1 MAAVETTLVDR
12 TVSKAPVEFG
22 PALLKDFLISPDYRN
37 LNHGSF
43 GTYPRAVHEKR
54 LDYLTRAE
62 TQPDIF
68 IRHEYPAILD
78 ESRAAL
84 AEHLNAPV
92 ETLILTANAT
102 TALNI
107 IIRNFIWAEDGKDE
121 VISFSTIYGAC
132 EKTVDYLVDTN
143 PGRLASRVIPLTYPI
158 EDDAIVTLFREAV
171 AASRKEGKRPRV
183 AIYDVVTS
191 QPGVRFPFEAVTA
204 ACRELGVVSLVD
216 GAQGIGMVPID
227 LGALDPDYFLS
238 NCHKWLHV
246 PRGSAVVYVP
256 VRNHAL
262 MTSTLPTSHSYVV
275 QTGPNAKAKVSA
287 EVDPKAF
294 AARFSFIGAWENSP
308 YCCVKDAVAWRRD
321 VLGGEQRIVDYL
333 WTLAKD
339 GGRAAAKVLGTEVLD
354 NATGTLT
361 NCAMVN
367 VFLPL
372 EGIAAEDEAAVAAFI
387 TRVLREEYK
396 TFLPVGVHG
405 GRWYARISAQVY
417 LGLDDFVWA
426 GETLKAVCE
435 RVSKGEYKQ

>member
-1 MAAVETTLVDR
+1 MTTLVDR
-12 TVSKAPVEFG
+12 SVSKTPVEFG
-22 PALLKDFLISPDYRN
+22 PALLKDFLIDPEYRN

-43 GTYPRAVHEKR
+43 GTYPKAVQEKR
-54 LDYLTRAE
+54 LEYLTRAE
-62 TQPDIF
+62 AQPDIF
-68 IRHEYPAILD
+68 LRHQYPAILD

-107 IIRNFIWAEDGKDE
+107 IIRNFTWADDGKDE

-143 PGRLASRVIPLTYPI
+143 PGRLSSRVIPLTYPI
-158 EDDAIVTLFREAV
+158 EDDAVVDLFRAAV
-171 AASRKEGKRPRV
+171 EESRSEGKRPRV

-191 QPGVRFPFEAVTA
+191 QPGVRFPFEAVTK

-227 LGALDPDYFLS
+227 LGAIDPDYFLS

-246 PRGSAVVYVP
+246 PRGCAVVYVP
-256 VRNHAL
+256 VRNHAQ

-275 QTGPNAKAKVSA
+275 RTGPNASTQAA
-287 EVDPKAF
+287 EFDPKAF

-308 YCCVKDAVAWRRD
+308 YCCVKDAVKWRKE
-321 VLGGEQRIVDYL
+321 VLGGEQRIVEYL
-333 WTLAKD
+333 WKLAKE
-339 GGRAAAKVLGTEVLD
+339 GGKRTADVLGTEVLD
-354 NATGTLT
+354 NAAGTLT

-367 VFLPL
+367 VFLPI
-372 EGIAAEDEAAVAAFI
+372 EPPAEDEAKVAAFI
-387 TRVLREEYK
+387 TTVLREEYK
-396 TFLPVGVHG
+396 TFIPVGVHG

-417 LGLDDFVWA
+417 LGVEDFVWA

-435 RVSKGEYKQ
+435 KIGKGEYKQ

>member
-1 MAAVETTLVDR
+1 MATLVDR
-12 TVSKAPVEFG
+12 TVSQTPVEFG
-22 PALLKDFLISPDYRN
+22 PALLKEFLIDPEYHN

-54 LDYLTRAE
+54 LEYLTRAE
-62 TQPDIF
+62 AQSDIF
-68 IRHEYPAILD
+68 LRHQYPALLE

-92 ETLILTANAT
+92 ETLILAANAT

-107 IIRNFIWAEDGKDE
+107 IIRNFIWADDGKDE
-121 VISFSTIYGAC
+121 VISFSTIYGSC
-132 EKTVDYLVDTN
+132 EKTVEYLVDTN
-143 PGRLASRVIPLTYPI
+143 PGRLSSRTILLTYPL
-158 EDDAIVTLFREAV
+158 EDDTIVDLFRAAV
-171 AASRKEGKRPRV
+171 EKSRSEGKRPRV

-191 QPGVRFPFEAVTA
+191 QPGVRFPFEAVTK

-227 LGALDPDYFLS
+227 LTALDADYFLS

-246 PRGSAVVYVP
+246 PRGCAVVYVP
-256 VRNHAL
+256 VRNHAHI
-262 MTSTLPTSHSYVV
+262 TSTLPTSHSYVT
-275 QTGPNAKAKVSA
+275 QTGPNAKPRASTD
-287 EVDPKAF
+287 EVDPAAF
-294 AARFSFIGAWENSP
+294 AESFAFIGAWEVSP
-308 YCCVKDAVAWRRD
+308 YCCVKDSVRWRKE

-333 WTLAKD
+333 WKLAKE
-339 GGRAAAKVLGTEVLD
+339 GGRKTAEVLGTEVLE
-354 NATGTLT
+354 NAAGTLT

-367 VFLPL
+367 VFLPI
-372 EGIAAEDEAAVAAFI
+372 EAPAEDEAAIAAFVI
-387 TRVLREEYK
+387 EVLREEYK
-396 TFLPVGVHG
+396 TFVPVGVHG

-435 RVSKGEYKQ
+435 RIAKGEYKQ

>member
-1 MAAVETTLVDR
+1 MATLVDR
-12 TVSKAPVEFG
+12 TVSQTPVEFG
-22 PALLKDFLISPDYRN
+22 PALLKEFLIDPEYHN

-54 LDYLTRAE
+54 LDTPLLE
-62 TQPDIF
+62 
-68 IRHEYPAILD
+68 

-92 ETLILTANAT
+92 ETLILAANAT

-107 IIRNFIWAEDGKDE
+107 IIRNFIWADDGKDE
-121 VISFSTIYGAC
+121 VISFSTIYGSC
-132 EKTVDYLVDTN
+132 EKTVEYLVDTN
-143 PGRLASRVIPLTYPI
+143 PGRLSSRTILLTYPL
-158 EDDAIVTLFREAV
+158 EDDTIVDLFRAAV
-171 AASRKEGKRPRV
+171 EKSRSEGKRPRV

-191 QPGVRFPFEAVTA
+191 QPGVRFPFEAVTK

-227 LGALDPDYFLS
+227 LTALDADYFLS

-246 PRGSAVVYVP
+246 PRGCAVVYVP
-256 VRNHAL
+256 
-262 MTSTLPTSHSYVV
+262 
-275 QTGPNAKAKVSA
+275 TGPNAKPRASTD
-287 EVDPKAF
+287 EVDPAAF
-294 AARFSFIGAWENSP
+294 AERFAFIGAWEVSP
-308 YCCVKDAVAWRRD
+308 YCCVKDSVRWRKE

-333 WTLAKD
+333 WKLAKE
-339 GGRAAAKVLGTEVLD
+339 GGRKTAEVLGTEVLE
-354 NATGTLT
+354 NAAGTLT

-367 VFLPL
+367 VFLPI
-372 EGIAAEDEAAVAAFI
+372 EAPAEDEAAIAAFVI
-387 TRVLREEYK
+387 EVLREEYK
-396 TFLPVGVHG
+396 TFVPVGVHG

-435 RVSKGEYKQ
+435 RIAKGEYKQ